1 MAKRTNKDIILGSG
15 KVYLKEYTGNTLPA
29 VTDICTDTY
38 LLGYIKGGAT
48 LTYSETTY
56 EEKDDLGY
64 VRKII
69 TTDEEAKLKLGLI
82 TWNGATLANLVD
94 RCGVTEADGIRTTR
108 IGGAGNAQGK
118 NYVVCFH
125 HEDQKDGDIWVMIT
139 GRNTAGL
146 SLSWSTGA
154 GTNAEP
160 EFTAMPHDS
169 DGTLIEYI
177 EQITEITPVLTMSDS
192 TLSMAVGDEQDISV
206 SITPAAVEALCGNK
220 VTWSAKASTEG
231 TVVIGSSHTDECH
244 VRAVSASITTVTA
257 SIVYAG
263 KTYTADCV
271 ITITST

>member
-15 KVYLKEYTGNTLPA
+15 KVYLREYNGTMPA
-29 VTDICTDTY
+29 VDAICVDQY

-82 TWNGATLANLVD
+82 TWNGATLQNLVD
-94 RCGVTEADGIRTTR
+94 RCGVTEADGIRTTK

-125 HEDQKDGDIWVMIT
+125 HEDQTDGDIWVMIE

-146 SLSWSTGA
+146 SLAWSTGA
-154 GTNAEP
+154 GTIAEP

-177 EQITEITPVLTMSDS
+177 EQITDITPTVTMVP
-192 TLSMAVGDEQDISV
+192 TTKSMTVGDEDDISV
-206 SITPAAVEALCGNK
+206 TIAPASVAALVENK
-220 VTWSAKASTEG
+220 VSWSAHAATEG
-231 TVVIGSSHTDECH
+231 TVILGGSHTDECH
-244 VRAVSASITTVTA
+244 VKAVSASITTVTA

-263 KTYTADCV
+263 RTYSADCV
-271 ITITST
+271 ITISNA

>member
-15 KVYLKEYTGNTLPA
+15 RVYLKEYNGTMPT
-29 VTDICTDTY
+29 VSEICVDQY

-82 TWNGATLANLVD
+82 TFNGATLKNLVD
-94 RCGVTEADGIRTTR
+94 RCGVTEADGIRTTK
-108 IGGAGNAQGK
+108 IGGAGNAQGR

-125 HEDQKDGDIWVMIT
+125 HEDQADGDIWIMIE

-146 SLSWSTGA
+146 SLAWSTGA
-154 GTNAEP
+154 GTIAEP
-160 EFTAMPHDS
+160 EFTALPHDNG
-169 DGTLIEYI
+169 GTLIEYI
-177 EQITEITPVLTMSDS
+177 EQITDIVPTLTMVP
-192 TLSMAVGDEQDISV
+192 TTKNMTVGDEDDISV
-206 SITPAAVEALCGNK
+206 TIAPASVAALVENK
-220 VTWSAKASTEG
+220 VSWSAHAATEG
-231 TVVIGSSHTDECH
+231 TVILSSSHTDECH
-244 VRAVSASITTVTA
+244 VKAVSTSITTVTA

-263 KTYTADCV
+263 RTYSANCV
-271 ITITST
+271 INISPT